1 MVKVT
6 SASYEREVLN
16 NKGIVIV
23 KFARSKGCSNCE
35 KVAPIFEAFA
45 KKHKEIKCVHIE
57 ADENK
62 DIKLPVA
69 FKTLPGIFIFEN
81 GQFLGNLEGA
91 VTMEDLEGALEFAR
105 ASLTEL
111 KARAYDL
118 SVVINEGEKAKLQ
131 IQAVNN
137 LIITRTKLDAN
148 KFITQK

>member
-6 SASYEREVLN
+6 HASYEREVLG
-16 NKGIVIV
+16 NKGVVIV
-23 KFARSKGCSNCE
+23 KFARSKGCSNCD

-62 DIKLPVA
+62 EIRLPVA
-69 FKTLPGIFIFEN
+69 FKQLPGIFIFEN

-91 VTMEDLEGALEFAR
+91 VGMEDLEGALALAR
-105 ASLTEL
+105 SPINDL

-118 SVVINEGEKAKLQ
+118 SVIINEGENAKRQ

-137 LIITRTKLDAN
+137 LIVVRQKLEVEKN
-148 KFITQK
+148 IIQK